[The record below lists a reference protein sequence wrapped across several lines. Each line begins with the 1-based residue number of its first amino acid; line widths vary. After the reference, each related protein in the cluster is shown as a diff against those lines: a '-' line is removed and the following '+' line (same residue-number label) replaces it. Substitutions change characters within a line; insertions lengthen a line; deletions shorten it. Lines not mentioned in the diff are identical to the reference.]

1 MCDMIPPK
9 ADKVNNQTALGG
21 FFLWPKGNIQQTG
34 LTKQEKTTAI
44 WFDEKE
50 PIIHVRTHNTDLKN
64 RLTKYSHRYPAIC
77 KLTDDDPEIGCKEF
91 EIEKGRFSFR
101 LTAPYNEERRQKASE
116 NAKQNGFNV
125 QTMM

>member
-1 MCDMIPPK
+1 M
-9 ADKVNNQTALGG
+9 
-21 FFLWPKGNIQQTG
+21 TG
-34 LTKQEKTTAI
+34 Y
-44 WFDEKE
+44 
-50 PIIHVRTHNTDLKN
+50 DLNDIVEMK
-64 RLTKYSHRYPAIC
+64 KPHPC
-77 KLTDDDPEIGCKEF
+77 GCKEF